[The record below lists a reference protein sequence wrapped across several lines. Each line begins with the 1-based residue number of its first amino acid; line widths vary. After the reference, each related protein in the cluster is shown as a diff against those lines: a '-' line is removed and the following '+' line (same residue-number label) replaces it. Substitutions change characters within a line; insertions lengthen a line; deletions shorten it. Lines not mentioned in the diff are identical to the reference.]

1 MSGTFLALHQPSG
14 RPASAS
20 TSPLSLVLSLP
31 AHVRVLVHR
40 HAHVIARL
48 VLDEVGR
55 ALQALAER
63 DGVLPSAN
71 ATVLVLQNVR
81 VLPGH
86 RVNLDFLHLDLRHC
100 VGPASERHSQ
110 LPLKLQLEVRLHLLL
125 FRCNSLADEVLGLL
139 VVHELDL
146 LADLRHVDLLLGH
159 A

>member
-1 MSGTFLALHQPSG
+1 MNLHQPFG
-14 RPASAS
+14 RPASAL
-20 TSPLSLVLSLP
+20 TLHLSLP
-31 AHVRVLVHR
+31 AQVRVLVHG
-40 HAHVIARL
+40 HAHVITRL
-48 VLDEVGR
+48 VLNEVGR

-63 DGVLPSAN
+63 DGVLPGAY

-86 RVNLDFLHLDLRHC
+86 SVDLDFLHLDLRHC

-110 LPLKLQLEVRLHLLL
+110 LPLELQLEVCLHLLL
-125 FRCNSLADEVLGLL
+125 FRCHSLADEVLSLL

-146 LADLRHVDLLLGH
+146 LADLSHVDFLLSH